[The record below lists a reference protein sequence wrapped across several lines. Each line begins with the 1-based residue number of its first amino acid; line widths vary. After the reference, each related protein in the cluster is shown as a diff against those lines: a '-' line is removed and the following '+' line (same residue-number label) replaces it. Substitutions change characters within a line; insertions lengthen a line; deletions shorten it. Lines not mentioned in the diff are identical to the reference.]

1 MRSTLKF
8 LLALVVALL
17 LMLAFRSLVFTIYTV
32 EGSALEREFLAGDR
46 VMVNRWSYGLRTG
59 GEGLFSYGRL
69 MRRPIARG
77 DLVAFEDPTDVNRNR
92 VLICEC
98 AAVPG
103 DTILVDGRVTEVPGL
118 QNCSD
123 TDYYWMR
130 SLNDDNPL
138 DSRYFG
144 FVPEL
149 CIIGR
154 AFLIVYSIDPQQ
166 PLLKGWRQDRLL
178 LLR

>member
-1 MRSTLKF
+1 MRGTLKF
-8 LLALVVALL
+8 LFAFAVALL
-17 LMLAFRSLVFTIYTV
+17 LMLAFRALVFTIYTV
-32 EGSALEREFLAGDR
+32 EGSALEREFVAGDR

-69 MRRPIARG
+69 MRRPIERG
-77 DLVAFEDPTDVNRNR
+77 DLVAFEDPSDPNRQR
-92 VLICEC
+92 VLICQC
-98 AAVPG
+98 AAIPG
-103 DTILVDGRVTEVPGL
+103 DTILVDGRLTEVPGL

-123 TDYYWMR
+123 TDYYWMS

-149 CIIGR
+149 CVIGR
-154 AFLIVYSIDPQQ
+154 AFLIVYSLDPDKRF
-166 PLLKGWRQDRLL
+166 PDGWRQDRFLL
-178 LLR
+178 LK